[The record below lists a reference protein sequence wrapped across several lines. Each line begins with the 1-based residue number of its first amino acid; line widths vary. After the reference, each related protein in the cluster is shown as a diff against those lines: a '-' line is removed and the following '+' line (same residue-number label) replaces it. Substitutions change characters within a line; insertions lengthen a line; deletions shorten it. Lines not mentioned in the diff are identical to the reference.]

1 MAKQEPLVNKKC
13 ASRIHYGES
22 FLDISLFTV
31 SVSVCH
37 CNDTKLMS
45 IYRIEQG
52 LAGIEYIR

>member
-22 FLDISLFTV
+22 FLDISLF